1 MKTKFYVMHYK
12 QAPERKDILQPKLD
26 ELGIDVEWYTDYDQE
41 DLTEEVIEELY
52 SEDLE
57 LFRHRMNGW
66 KTEEDYRNYK
76 GITKSHLSLVIKF
89 IKCIEIMAE
98 SDYDN
103 VVFFEDD
110 VIFNDGRYGFIP
122 ATKDLIF
129 EYINMAEEIGWDV
142 LFFGG
147 AFDHGLINNKIKGRY
162 KNLLEVDHPST
173 NTTSSFAMTKEACVK
188 ILDTLYPVC
197 NSVDWEFNYHFA
209 ANNFRVFH
217 AFPYICGQA
226 STSGRCESTLTLK

>member
-12 QAPERKDILQPKLD
+12 QAPERKNILHPKLE
-26 ELGIDVEWYTDYDQE
+26 ELGIEAEWYTDYDQE
-41 DLTEEVIEELY
+41 DLTEELIDELY

-57 LFRHRMNGW
+57 LFKHRMDGW
-66 KTEEDYRNYK
+66 KTDEDYRNYK
-76 GITKSHLSLVIKF
+76 GITRSHLSLVIKF
-89 IKCIEIMAE
+89 IKCIETIAE

-103 VVFFEDD
+103 VVFFE
-110 VIFNDGRYGFIP
+110 
-122 ATKDLIF
+122 
-129 EYINMAEEIGWDV
+129 
-142 LFFGG
+142 
-147 AFDHGLINNKIKGRY
+147 
-162 KNLLEVDHPST
+162 DHPST

-217 AFPYICGQA
+217 PFPYICGQA